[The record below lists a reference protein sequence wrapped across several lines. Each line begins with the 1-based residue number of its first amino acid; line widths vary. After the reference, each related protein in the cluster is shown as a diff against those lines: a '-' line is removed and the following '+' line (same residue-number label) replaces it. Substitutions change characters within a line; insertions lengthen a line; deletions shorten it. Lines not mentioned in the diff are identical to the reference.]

1 MKSSVIFGGSSVKAP
16 PKVDLKGISEDALD
30 TTASLVK
37 APSTDFREIDV
48 YSAAQALIRYL
59 YLHQYSYT

>member
-1 MKSSVIFGGSSVKAP
+1 
-16 PKVDLKGISEDALD
+16 VDLKGVSEDALD

-37 APSTDFREIDV
+37 SPSTDFREIDV

-59 YLHQYSYT
+59 YIHEYLYT